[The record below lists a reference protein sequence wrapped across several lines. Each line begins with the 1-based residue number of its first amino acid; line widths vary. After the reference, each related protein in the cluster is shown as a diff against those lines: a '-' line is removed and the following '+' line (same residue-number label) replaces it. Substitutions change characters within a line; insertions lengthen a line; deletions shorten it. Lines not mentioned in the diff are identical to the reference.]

1 MFVRKNSTGLPGL
14 QTRSD
19 PWRKRPLPVPLA
31 DTVSKPAVL
40 AGSLTAVAFVA
51 KRLEVVDAPKQ
62 GLVSFVRPDV
72 VYVRGGRYLV
82 LLQAFLAQRMRRDVP
97 VTKLLPPI
105 AVASGARVTLVPKST
120 PLGYGFAS
128 STDFLVPCRTF
139 LFVLLTVLVRQRY
152 GFLTAWVSANMEKR
166 HKRIQANSRE
176 NQPGIKN
183 NPVILESSG
192 LRFSRVQ
199 KGWPSATPKYETG
212 VFRLLIFHSLRLILF
227 EINSC
232 FISGVKIEDV
242 LEHHARASSLLTK
255 TMPV

>member
-1 MFVRKNSTGLPGL
+1 M
-14 QTRSD
+14 
-19 PWRKRPLPVPLA
+19 
-31 DTVSKPAVL
+31 
-40 AGSLTAVAFVA
+40 
-51 KRLEVVDAPKQ
+51 
-62 GLVSFVRPDV
+62 RPDV
-72 VYVRGGRYLV
+72 VNVCRWRDTSALP
-82 LLQAFLAQRMRRDVP
+82 AFLAQRMPAQECRP
-97 VTKLLPPI
+97 SFLPRV
-105 AVASGARVTLVPKST
+105 AVAPLGGRASPLGSPLVPRGLQ
-120 PLGYGFAS
+120 PGIALLA
-128 STDFLVPCRTF
+128 LLLMPPAVPNA
-139 LFVLLTVLVRQRY
+139 QRHWRMA
-152 GFLTAWVSANMEKR
+152 AWVSANMEKR
-166 HKRIQANSRE
+166 HKRIQANSRA

-227 EINSC
+227 EINS